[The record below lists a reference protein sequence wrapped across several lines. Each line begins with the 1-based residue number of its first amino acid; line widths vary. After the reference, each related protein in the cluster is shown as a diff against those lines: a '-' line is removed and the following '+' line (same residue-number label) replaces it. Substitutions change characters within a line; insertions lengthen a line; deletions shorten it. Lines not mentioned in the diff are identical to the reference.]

1 MILEAVIFGGREYG
15 ISWGKSGIIVYS
27 QSNHR
32 NTIMLR
38 ENTYRTRGGVPNA
51 TRDFLG
57 PHFENVPPCAPIFER
72 EKSHHHQKK
81 VAQSIRLDVYPHIRF
96 II

>member
-15 ISWGKSGIIVYS
+15 ISWGKSEIIVYS

-38 ENTYRTRGGVPNA
+38 ANTYRGRGGVPYA
-51 TRDFLG
+51 TRDYLG
-57 PHFENVPPCAPIFER
+57 PHFENAPTCASIFER
-72 EKSHHHQKK
+72 EKNVSRKEK
-81 VAQSIRLDVYPHIRF
+81 LRNRSGSMSR
-96 II
+96 